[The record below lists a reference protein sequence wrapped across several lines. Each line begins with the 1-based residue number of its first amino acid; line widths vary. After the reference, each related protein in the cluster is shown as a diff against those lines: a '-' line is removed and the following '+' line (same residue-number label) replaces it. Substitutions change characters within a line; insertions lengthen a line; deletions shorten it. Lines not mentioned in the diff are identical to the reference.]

1 MKMKIARGTLAIIL
15 SLALAFLL
23 SFAACSE
30 SRTHVNE
37 KRLQV
42 AFSRSHLKGKKLQ
55 PAKVDDKEA
64 VLSSDRTEKGSTTN
78 TWCIAKPSTN
88 NDKLLHN
95 VEYSCGEDNVD
106 CQSIQLGGSCFHPNN
121 AVSHASFA
129 MNLFYQDSGKH
140 PWNCDF
146 NGTGL
151 IVSDNPSFGKCQ
163 YPA

>member
-1 MKMKIARGTLAIIL
+1 MKIARGTLAIIL
-15 SLALAFLL
+15 PLALAFLL
-23 SFAACSE
+23 SFAAC
-30 SRTHVNE
+30 T
-37 KRLQV
+37 
-42 AFSRSHLKGKKLQ
+42 
-55 PAKVDDKEA
+55 
-64 VLSSDRTEKGSTTN
+64 GSTTN

-95 VEYSCGEDNVD
+95 VEYSCGEANVD
-106 CQSIQLGGSCFHPNN
+106 CRSIQLGGTCFHPNN

-151 IVSDNPSFGKCQ
+151 IVSDNPSFGLCQ

>member
-1 MKMKIARGTLAIIL
+1 MKIARGTLAIIL
-15 SLALAFLL
+15 PLALAFLL
-23 SFAACSE
+23 SFAAC
-30 SRTHVNE
+30 T
-37 KRLQV
+37 
-42 AFSRSHLKGKKLQ
+42 G
-55 PAKVDDKEA
+55 DKEA
-64 VLSSDRTEKGSTTN
+64 VLSSNRTEKGSMTN

-95 VEYSCGEDNVD
+95 VEYSCGEANVD
-106 CQSIQLGGSCFHPNN
+106 CRSIQLGGTCFHPNN

-151 IVSDNPSFGKCQ
+151 IVSDNPSFGLCQ